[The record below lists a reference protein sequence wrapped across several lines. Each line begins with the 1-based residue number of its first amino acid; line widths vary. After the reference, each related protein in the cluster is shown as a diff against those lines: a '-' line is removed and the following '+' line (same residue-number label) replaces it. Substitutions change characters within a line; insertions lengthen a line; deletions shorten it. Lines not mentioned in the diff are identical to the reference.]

1 LGGIALVV
9 LGVPYALPL
18 TAVMFF
24 FSLLPGGTAIVWL
37 PAAIWLAYAG
47 HNGKAVILF
56 GWGAGVVSTIDNVL
70 RPLLA
75 GKGVKLSG
83 ILLFLGMF
91 GGMAAFGLMGLFL
104 GPIALYLAGELVGIL
119 RRDLYGQADSD

>member
-1 LGGIALVV
+1 
-9 LGVPYALPL
+9 
-18 TAVMFF
+18 
-24 FSLLPGGTAIVWL
+24 
-37 PAAIWLAYAG
+37 
-47 HNGKAVILF
+47 
-56 GWGAGVVSTIDNVL
+56 VVSTIDNVL

-104 GPIALYLAGELVGIL
+104 GPIALCMAGELVAIL
-119 RRDLYGQADSD
+119 RRDMYGHADTH